1 MPTGTVEQQW
11 FGFSARYRPTTTPGM
26 ERMGRIMAI
35 ENTNRTSVQDSDATL
50 VSAAKQANGFAF
62 ETLVKRHEA
71 KIFRIVFRITRDK
84 EDAKDVVQQ
93 TLHKAFTHLKTFEGE
108 SSFSTWLTRIAI
120 NQALML
126 LRKNRRSRAVSLD
139 EVRFVVEKAIPLEV
153 LDSAANPED
162 KYVQEERGRM
172 LSVAVNRLPPG
183 MRVALRLRLEDR
195 TIGEIAEILGVPSPT
210 VKARLF
216 RARGKLN
223 DLLKIYFKRDSASY
237 RPQFRRATRDV
248 IDAAVRI

>member
-1 MPTGTVEQQW
+1 
-11 FGFSARYRPTTTPGM
+11 
-26 ERMGRIMAI
+26 MGRVMAI
-35 ENTNRTSVQDSDATL
+35 ENTNRTSIRDSDARL
-50 VSAAKQANGFAF
+50 VNAAKQANGFAF

-71 KIFRIVFRITRDK
+71 KIFRIVFRITRNK

-93 TLHKAFTHLKTFEGE
+93 TLHKAFTHLQTFEGG

-126 LRKNRRSRAVSLD
+126 MRKNRRLRAVPLD
-139 EVRFVVEKAIPLEV
+139 EMRFLDEKAIPLDV

-162 KYVQEERGRM
+162 QYVREERDRM
-172 LSVAVNRLPPG
+172 LCLAVNRLPSG
-183 MRVALRLRLEDR
+183 TRAALRLRLEDR

-216 RARGKLN
+216 RARGKLH
-223 DLLKIYFKRDSASY
+223 DLLKTYFKPDSASH
-237 RPQFRRATRDV
+237 RPQFRHATREV
-248 IDAAVRI
+248 IEAAAVHI